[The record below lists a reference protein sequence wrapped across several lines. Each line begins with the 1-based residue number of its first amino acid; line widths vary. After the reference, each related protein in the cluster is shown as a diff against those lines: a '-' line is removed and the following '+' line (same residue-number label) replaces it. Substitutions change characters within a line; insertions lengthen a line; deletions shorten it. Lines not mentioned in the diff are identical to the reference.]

1 MSPGSFKNLPTDKSP
16 AVEILIIISYG
27 DPIVLSSMTI
37 VMTTEAILTVDVLPR
52 NQVLIYFGPS

>member
-27 DPIVLSSMTI
+27 DPVVLSSMTI
-37 VMTTEAILTVDVLPR
+37 VMTTEAILTVDFLPR